1 MPRRAAFATL
11 LLPVAAA
18 CSPGAPTPVHPP
30 ETRAERL
37 VALDR
42 IAAEC
47 HVPRSMFILIGEDE
61 LGLRP
66 RPDETYEHVDCVLR
80 RVHEANIRL
89 QHIGFVGNEVPALEA
104 NNAQAH

>member
-1 MPRRAAFATL
+1 MRAELAVATL

-18 CSPGAPTPVHPP
+18 CSREAPPPVHPP

-37 VALDR
+37 AALDR

-47 HVPRSMFILIGEDE
+47 HVPRSMFILLGEDE

-66 RPDETYEHVDCVLR
+66 RPEETYEHVDCVLR

-89 QHIGFVGNEVPALEA
+89 QHIGFVGNEVPTLDA